1 MDDTSDDGRS
11 HRMDDADAG
20 IVLEWLRTAHHQ
32 QLTYSR
38 EQLANR
44 TGLPDRTIRAAIQT
58 LRGSGYPVWSDPGH
72 AGYRLA
78 RDESEV
84 EELAARFERTGK
96 QHLVTASRLRNR
108 YERTMPIDQP
118 DQPSLL

>member
-1 MDDTSDDGRS
+1 MTDP
-11 HRMDDADAG
+11 DAR
-20 IVLEWLRTAHHQ
+20 IVLEWLSTAHDQ
-32 QLTYSR
+32 RVTYSR
-38 EQLANR
+38 EQLVSR